1 MKVVLFRS
9 EETYIKKFISFPDLL
24 YARKERTQNKRME
37 KALLQDRH
45 CLNRDAEVWGVLVL
59 AVNGEPLA
67 RCMISYYEGGE
78 EAFFGFFECTENQE
92 ACHRLMETVKRHA
105 SQRGKTRVVGPVN
118 VSFWLSYGLK
128 TDHFETPYMGEPYNQ
143 AYYSKLLT
151 AEGFDVAETLVSAR
165 YRAPE
170 TAGISETAAGEASSE
185 NASSENASSENAS
198 SKSASSKN
206 VSSEN
211 ASKTG
216 NSGKYEVRSLRKREF
231 RKALGDLYRLS
242 PADCKTF
249 SGGCAISEKC
259 FTMLLAPRKHLFN
272 FKAVKLAYRKEELV
286 GFLAV
291 LPDYGELLSDSTGLV
306 KRMRVWL
313 IRRKPKRYVLWYLG
327 AGDTAPEV
335 YETLLAALQPEILK
349 RPRPIAG
356 APLVQGKAAE
366 GCLSKYKESEYTY
379 VLLCAPISEA

>member
-9 EETYIKKFISFPDLL
+9 EETFIKKFISFPDLL

-37 KALLQDRH
+37 MALLQGRH
-45 CLNRDAEVWGVLVL
+45 CLNRDAEVWGALVL

-105 SQRGKTRVVGPVN
+105 GQRGKTRVVGPVN

-151 AEGFDVAETLVSAR
+151 AEGFDVAETFVSAR

-170 TAGISETAAGEASSE
+170 TAGIPETAAGEASSE
-185 NASSENASSENAS
+185 NASSENATSKDAS
-198 SKSASSKN
+198 SKEISA
-206 VSSEN
+206 EN

-231 RKALGDLYRLS
+231 RKTLGDLYRLS
-242 PADCKTF
+242 PADCKAF
-249 SGGCAISEKC
+249 SGGCGISEEC
-259 FTMLLAPRKHLFN
+259 FTMLLAPRRHLFD
-272 FKAVKLAYRKEELV
+272 FKAVKLAYRKEDPV

-291 LPDYGELLSDSTGLV
+291 MPDYGQLLSDSTGLV
-306 KRMRVWL
+306 RRMRVGL
-313 IRRKPKRYVLWYLG
+313 IRRKPKCYVLRYLG

-335 YETLLAALQPEILK
+335 YETLLAALRPEILK
-349 RPRPIAG
+349 RPRPMAG
-356 APLVQGKAAE
+356 APLVQGKAAD
-366 GCLSKYKESEYTY
+366 GGLSEYKESECTY
-379 VLLCAPISEA
+379 VLLSAPISEA